1 MSRLIQTN
9 SKSWGE
15 SLQFAQDLPELT
27 PQRRKRGPSRITWF
41 LLGLAIGVAPMVIG

>member
-27 PQRRKRGPSRITWF
+27 PQRRQRAPRRLVWF
-41 LLGLAIGVAPMVIG
+41 ALGLAIGLAPVMIG